1 MTPASLARLLLLSA
15 IWGSSFMLMRVAV
28 PVVGP
33 VTLIGARVL
42 LAALFLTAFGL
53 AMKKSFGGQK
63 NYGRYL
69 RLGILNS
76 AIPFML
82 IGYAVKFLPA
92 GLLSILNATTP
103 IWGVLLG
110 LVLTRTMVSRKTAL
124 GLALGVVGVALLV
137 GLDQASL
144 QPGAGLAIVAA
155 LGASFCY
162 ALSAHDARYNPVS
175 DPFLLALG
183 SMWAATLVISPAVP
197 FYLPESWPPA
207 HIIASI
213 AMLGIVSSGVAYLLY
228 FRLVSD
234 IGPAPA
240 LTVTFLIPVFGVFFG
255 VMFLDEAIGWHTI
268 IGSAIIIL
276 GTALVT
282 NFDPRILLRRK
293 STTS

>member
-1 MTPASLARLLLLSA
+1 MTTASLARLLLLSA

-28 PVVGP
+28 PAVGP
-33 VTLIGARVL
+33 VALIGARVM
-42 LAALFLTAFGL
+42 LAALILTAFGL
-53 AMKKSFGGQK
+53 LMKKSLAGQK

-103 IWGVLLG
+103 IWGALLG
-110 LVLTRTMVSRKTAL
+110 LVLTRTTVTRKTAL
-124 GLALGVVGVALLV
+124 GLTLGVIGVALLV
-137 GLDQASL
+137 GLDHANLPAGS
-144 QPGAGLAIVAA
+144 GLAIIAA

-183 SMWAATLVISPAVP
+183 SMWAATLVITPAVP
-197 FYLPESWPPA
+197 FYLPDIWPPA

-255 VMFLDEAIGWHTI
+255 VVFLDETIGWHTV
-268 IGSAIIIL
+268 IGSAVIIS
-276 GTALVT
+276 GTVLVT
-282 NFDPRILLRRK
+282 NFDPRSLLRRK
-293 STTS
+293 A